1 MWRQLSVAAEEAQT
15 EWLSDQFFELGALS
29 VSFQDEGDQPLFEPK
44 PGEIPLWHK
53 TRVIAL
59 FEEEVDLSGVQSA
72 ICDSFAAGSLV
83 DWHEEEIQDRAWER
97 AWLDHFK
104 PMQFG
109 RRLWIVPTGFE
120 LPKQEGVVC
129 VNLDPGL
136 AFGTGTHQ
144 TTALCLQWLDGQEL
158 QGKTVIDF
166 GCGSGILTIAALLLG
181 AQKAVA
187 TDIDPQALT
196 ATIDN
201 ARKNGV
207 EEKVDCYLPSQLP
220 KVKADLLL
228 ANILANPL
236 IELSAQLADT
246 VRPEGTIV
254 LSGILREQAE
264 EVISAYQAHFAMEEP
279 VYLEDWVRLEGV
291 RRNGQK

>member
-15 EWLSDQFFELGALS
+15 ESLSDQFFELGALS

-181 AQKAVA
+181 AQRAVA

-236 IELSAQLADT
+236 IELAGQLADT
-246 VRPEGTIV
+246 VRPAGAIV

>member
-15 EWLSDQFFELGALS
+15 ECLSDQFFELGALS

-44 PGEIPLWHK
+44 PGEIPLWRK

-59 FEEEVDLSGVQSA
+59 FEEEVDLSQVRSA

-120 LPKQEGVVC
+120 LPKQEGAVC

-136 AFGTGTHQ
+136 AFGTGTHP

-158 QGKTVIDF
+158 QGKTVLDF

-187 TDIDPQALT
+187 VDIDTQALT

-201 ARKNGV
+201 ARKNSV
-207 EEKVDCYLPSQLP
+207 EDQVDCYLPSRMP
-220 KVKADLLL
+220 KLKADLLL

-236 IELSAQLADT
+236 IELSAQLAEY
-246 VRPEGTIV
+246 VRPEGTLV
-254 LSGILREQAE
+254 LSGILREQAD
-264 EVISAYQAHFAMEEP
+264 EVISAYEAHFAMEEP
-279 VYLEDWVRLEGV
+279 VYLEDWVRLAGV
-291 RRNGQK
+291 RRSG

>member
-44 PGEIPLWHK
+44 PGEIPLWRK

-59 FEEEVDLSGVQSA
+59 FEEEVDLSQVRSA
-72 ICDSFAAGSLV
+72 ICDSFAAGGLV

-109 RRLWIVPTGFE
+109 HRLWIVPTGFE
-120 LPKQEGVVC
+120 LPKQEGAVC

-136 AFGTGTHQ
+136 AFGTGTHP
-144 TTALCLQWLDGQEL
+144 TTALCLQWLDSQEL
-158 QGKTVIDF
+158 QGKTVLDF

-187 TDIDPQALT
+187 VDIDPQALT

-201 ARKNGV
+201 ARKNGL
-207 EEKVDCYLPSQLP
+207 EEKVDCYLPSQMP
-220 KVKADLLL
+220 KLKADLLL

-236 IELSAQLADT
+236 IELSGQLADI
-246 VRPEGTIV
+246 VRPAGAIV

-264 EVISAYQAHFAMEEP
+264 EVMSAYQAHFAMEEP
-279 VYLEDWVRLEGV
+279 VYLEDWVRLVGV
-291 RRNGQK
+291 RRSG